1 MAVDCTELDALLAK
15 ARTHVMTDEEKV
27 AQRESFVRA
36 MQAAG
41 HGMDTGAI
49 LKRVVE
55 LDSHLG
61 EFDRWG
67 AAVGEMTEERDE
79 LRAELTRR
87 GY

>member
-1 MAVDCTELDALLAK
+1 MAVDRTELDALLAK
-15 ARTHVMTDEEKV
+15 ARTHVVTDEEKV

-36 MQAAG
+36 MQPAG
-41 HGMDTGAI
+41 HNMGTEAI
-49 LKRVVE
+49 FKRIGE
-55 LDSHLG
+55 LDSRLG